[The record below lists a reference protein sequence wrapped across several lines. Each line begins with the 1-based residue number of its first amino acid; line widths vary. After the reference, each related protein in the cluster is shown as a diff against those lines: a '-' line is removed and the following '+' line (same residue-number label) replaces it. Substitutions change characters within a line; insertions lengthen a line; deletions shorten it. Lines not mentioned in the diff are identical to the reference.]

1 MLSLVTN
8 CCPGQPDHMVKGI
21 TFSLTLALEVKSG
34 IQQYKWLRTI
44 EYQGYFDGL
53 KNRYFM
59 EISFAILLKITMD
72 RLLNL

>member
-8 CCPGQPDHMVKGI
+8 CCPGQPDHMVKSV
-21 TFSLTLALEVKSG
+21 TFSFTLPLEVKSG

-44 EYQGYFDGL
+44 EYQGDRL
-53 KNRYFM
+53 TNRYFM